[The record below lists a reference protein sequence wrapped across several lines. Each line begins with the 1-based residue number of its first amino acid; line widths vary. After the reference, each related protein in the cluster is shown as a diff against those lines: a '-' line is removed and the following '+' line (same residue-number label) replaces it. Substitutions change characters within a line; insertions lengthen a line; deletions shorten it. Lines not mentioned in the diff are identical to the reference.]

1 MAAGDE
7 IRKMTNEEL
16 IEHYSDMAHLPKSE
30 GTEHDK
36 KYFQNIVLEMAQRFM
51 YMVGTDQEPDE
62 DI

>member
-16 IEHYSDMAHLPKSE
+16 IDHYSDMAHLSKSE

-36 KYFQNIVLEMAQRFM
+36 KFFQSIVLEMAQRFM
-51 YMVGTDQEPDE
+51 CMIGTDQE
-62 DI
+62 